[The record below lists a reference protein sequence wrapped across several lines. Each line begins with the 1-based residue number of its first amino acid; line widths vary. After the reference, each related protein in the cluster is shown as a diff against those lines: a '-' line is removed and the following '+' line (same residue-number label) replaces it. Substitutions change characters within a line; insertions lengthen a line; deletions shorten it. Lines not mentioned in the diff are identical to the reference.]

1 MNTQISRR
9 GFLCAAGIASAS
21 AALTACG
28 CQQLRFLRGRLC
40 RRLFGGCF
48 GRSPSS

>member
-28 CQQLRFLRGRLC
+28 GSSSSVLFL
-40 RRLFGGCF
+40 
-48 GRSPSS
+48 S